1 MKLKMKMDRQE
12 LINKL
17 ESLSLSQKM
26 VIGAG
31 SIILLTGIYFFFFF
45 KPQYN
50 QLNTL
55 KKDIESLEKNIA
67 IYQKKISKLPTI
79 KKHLNSKKQEL
90 IYAKTLLPETKHEV
104 ENLLSEIE
112 KLGKDAGVEFLLFS
126 PGQENKHKF
135 YTTRQVTLRL
145 RGHFHNL
152 MQFFS
157 RITSLNRLVTLE
169 RLQLKPDNKQEKD
182 QITLLADSQIA
193 IYRALTQQELIA
205 QKNKNKKR

>member
-1 MKLKMKMDRQE
+1 MTMDRQK

-17 ESLSLSQKM
+17 ESLSLPQKIL
-26 VIGAG
+26 IGAG

-50 QLNTL
+50 KLNTL
-55 KKDIESLEKNIA
+55 KKDIESLEKTIA
-67 IYQKKISKLPTI
+67 TYQKKISKLPTI

-112 KLGKDAGVEFLLFS
+112 KLGKDVGVEFLLFS

-135 YTTRQVTLRL
+135 YATRQVTLRL

-157 RITSLNRLVTLE
+157 KITSLNRLVTLE

-182 QITLLADSQIA
+182 QITLLADSHIA
-193 IYRALTQQELIA
+193 IYRALTQQELVA